1 MFISEYEKQY
11 ISTLKVLKS
20 DGIRENDTN
29 VLPNFTVHIDLQREF
44 PVLKSKRVDWKS
56 VESAILRRQDKIDAS
71 ASFLT
76 MYGWRDKDITADY
89 TKIERYLHSIYVIP
103 EIDAYNELPEKIA
116 EFAVLSSLF
125 AKEMFIY
132 PGLLTVVASRIF
144 VNIDDF
150 DKIDDQV
157 IYFEAMKGFMA
168 KPQTESKI
176 LRAYVAHK
184 SEYDDIRDFRCRLFS
199 IVESIPYYKALDN
212 KSFSKSPIQE
222 YSLDNYEAFT
232 GDKL

>member
-1 MFISEYEKQY
+1 MFISKYERQY
-11 ISTLKVLKS
+11 ISDLKILKNN
-20 DGIRENDTN
+20 GIRENDTN
-29 VLPNFTVHIDLQREF
+29 VFPNFTMHIDLQREF

-56 VESAILRRQDKIDAS
+56 VESAILRHQDEIDVS
-71 ASFLT
+71 ASFLS
-76 MYGWRDKDITADY
+76 MYGWKDKDTTADY
-89 TKIERYLHSIYVIP
+89 TNIEEHLHSIYVIP

-116 EFAVLSSLF
+116 EFAVLSSLL
-125 AKEMFIY
+125 AKEMFIN
-132 PGLLTVVASRIF
+132 PGLLTIVASRIF

-168 KPQTESKI
+168 KPQAESKI

-184 SEYDDIRDFRCRLFS
+184 SEYDDIRDFRCRLS
-199 IVESIPYYKALDN
+199 YVVESIPYYKAWDN

-222 YSLDNYEAFT
+222 YNLDNYEAFT
-232 GDKL
+232 GDKI